1 MWAVTADDFVRP
13 WDQLRELGLSAIGR
27 GETEID
33 LSAWDQA
40 TSAHLAV
47 LVFWWQAAD
56 RSGARL
62 VFSGLNPTFKQLAAL
77 GGVTCIETGERDAGH

>member
-1 MWAVTADDFVRP
+1 MWVVTADDFTKP
-13 WDQLRELGLSAIGR
+13 WDQLKTIGLAAIAE

-33 LSAWDQA
+33 LAAWDQA

-47 LVFWWQAAD
+47 LVFWWHAAD
-56 RSGARL
+56 RSGTRL